1 MKEEPDELITVVVPA
16 RNEEAFIESC
26 LDSVAGQDARN
37 LQIIVVDGDSTDG
50 TAEVVRRYAE
60 RDPRVELLHNPHR
73 IVPSSLNMALRATR
87 GTWFVRVDAHAT
99 VPPDYVS
106 RAVAHLRTGEWGG
119 VGGRVE
125 AIGLTPAGKAIAVAM
140 GSRFGIGNSIHHY
153 GKEPV
158 PADHVPFPAYPTDLV
173 REVGGWDESLVI
185 NQDFE
190 FDYRMGLRGHR
201 LLYDP
206 RLEIR
211 YICRQSLRAAFGQ
224 FRRYGGGKVRVIARH
239 PRSIRARHL
248 AAPALVAWTAGALL
262 LHPRRPKLVLAAMSP
277 YLVAMAVACGAD
289 SRKLHDPGAKL
300 RLPAAFAAM
309 HFGWGIGFWRG
320 IGTLV
325 RERFA
330 ARGTR

>member
-1 MKEEPDELITVVVPA
+1 MNDGPEELITVVIPA

-26 LDSVAGQDARN
+26 LDSVASQDARN
-37 LQIIVVDGDSTDG
+37 LQIIVVDGDSTDA

-73 IVPSSLNMALRATR
+73 IVPSSLNVALRATR

-106 RAVAHLRTGEWGG
+106 RAVAHLRTGTWGG

-125 AIGLTPAGKAIAVAM
+125 AIGLTPAGKAIAAAM

-158 PADHVPFPAYPTDLV
+158 PADHVPFPAYPADLV
-173 REVGGWDESLVI
+173 REVGGWDEDLVI

-190 FDYRMGLRGHR
+190 FDYRMGLQGHR

-206 RLEIR
+206 QLEIR
-211 YICRQSLRAAFGQ
+211 YICRQSLKAAFRQ
-224 FRRYGGGKVRVIARH
+224 FRRYGSGKVRVIARH

-248 AAPALVAWTAGALL
+248 AAPALVAWTAGALVL
-262 LHPRRPKLVLAAMSP
+262 YARRPKLILAAMSP
-277 YLVAMAVACGAD
+277 YLMALAVAGGIE
-289 SRKLHDPGAKL
+289 SRKLHDTGAKL
-300 RLPAAFAAM
+300 RLPAAFAVM
-309 HFGWGIGFWRG
+309 HFGWGIGFWQG
-320 IGTLV
+320 MGTLA
-325 RERFA
+325 RERYA
-330 ARGTR
+330 ARGAR